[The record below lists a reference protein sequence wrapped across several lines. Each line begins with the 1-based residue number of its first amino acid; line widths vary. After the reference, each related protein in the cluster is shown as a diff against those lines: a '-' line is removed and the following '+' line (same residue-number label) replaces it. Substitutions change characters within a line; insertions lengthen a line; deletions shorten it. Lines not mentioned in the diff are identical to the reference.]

1 MAQNLNGVDYTMKT
15 TDQGISLTQPE
26 VPGQDSFQILIQYS
40 PFRILQSS
48 NGTNLVEINN

>member
-1 MAQNLNGVDYTMKT
+1 MAQNLNGVDYTMTT

-48 NGTNLVEINN
+48 NGTHLVEINN